1 MGNQPEKTTENTN
14 PQIPSGA
21 TQPSVQPAIPSAP
34 LTFWSI
40 VWAIVVAFVIMGV
53 TVGFIDLVRMWIDS
67 PYASQP

>member
-1 MGNQPEKTTENTN
+1 MENDSEITKPSPN
-14 PQIPSGA
+14 PNTPVGPN
-21 TQPSVQPAIPSAP
+21 QPSVQPAIPSAP

-53 TVGFIDLVRMWIDS
+53 AVGFIDLVRTWIDS